1 MRQIISYFAMICM
14 LALAASVTTS
24 CNSKEDEPAAP
35 PKIIDGDRFDYTDCV
50 FEGRDLLLEIPA
62 SPNRLYTRHYNNLTV
77 DVEFYW
83 ATCEDLFAD
92 NFNPD
97 VVSRTENRF
106 HEEAIRV
113 TPHHQVELYHPG
125 DVLASWVYDT
135 NPDIFSGLEKS
146 GVRFIDNPYENGTYI
161 EPGHGDWIIL
171 GIDRISRTLYFRA
184 YENTTGKDRIMC
196 FCFYAPKSI
205 WGTEFVNNVIKVVQ
219 KGE

>member
-1 MRQIISYFAMICM
+1 MICM

-24 CNSKEDEPAAP
+24 CDSKEDEPAAP
-35 PKIIDGDRFDYTDCV
+35 CTPIYGDRVDYTDCV

-62 SPNRLYTRHYNNLTV
+62 SPHRLYTRHYNNLTV

-135 NPDIFSGLEKS
+135 NPDIFSGLE
-146 GVRFIDNPYENGTYI
+146 NQE
-161 EPGHGDWIIL
+161 
-171 GIDRISRTLYFRA
+171 
-184 YENTTGKDRIMC
+184 
-196 FCFYAPKSI
+196 YAL
-205 WGTEFVNNVIKVVQ
+205 
-219 KGE
+219 